1 MVLLA
6 TFLGAVTSEGN
17 GATNRRQE
25 SILDF
30 IAMDTFLQDIRH
42 SLRVLLE
49 SPGFTAVALVTLT
62 LGIGAKTAVFG
73 VVNAALL
80 RPLPYPGADR
90 LVRVQEERR
99 MNRGREMPAF
109 MTSATLEA
117 WRENPQTLDQIAG
130 YSDRTFTYLDAS
142 EPVRVRGAAVSPA
155 LFPLLRATPLLG
167 RVFTDDEDTPANQP
181 VALLSYTRWQTRHD
195 GDPEVLGR
203 LITLDDVDHAVIG
216 VMPEGFYFPDRE
228 TEIWVPLM
236 LTLPQQR
243 PGQRF
248 IMAFSGIARLG
259 DGVSLAQAEAEGQT
273 IVSGLEPIAPGM
285 EAPTLRLVGFQDEM
299 VGEVRPALVALMAA
313 VGFVLLIATANLANL
328 LLARGAARQRELA
341 VRAAVGAGRGRLV
354 RQLVT
359 ESVALSV
366 IGGALGLG
374 AAYAILGVLPSFAPA
389 GIPGL
394 DDAGIDATVLGFAL
408 AASVGAGVLF
418 GTVPALQAS
427 RIDLVR
433 ALNEGAPQMGGGFR
447 FRRGNRTRS
456 ALVVAEVAL
465 ALMLLVGAGLLV
477 RSFVTLSTVD
487 PGFDPANVM
496 TAELN
501 LPQSQYADLT
511 AANALFDQ
519 VLERT
524 AARPGVE
531 AVGLVSSLPL
541 TRGESLI
548 AFRIQGQAA
557 PPSREEMT
565 AARPQLVSPGY
576 LDAIGLRLVAGR
588 FVTDQDTET
597 SPRVFVVNEAFASA
611 YFPGEAAV
619 GQRLNLGRGGP
630 TEIVGVVGDVH
641 HRGLDSQPS
650 PELYFSYRQSLLGR
664 PPPRVNIVARTTGDP
679 LALVPFL
686 RQDILDLNPTLP
698 LDQVT
703 TMGAR
708 LSSSV
713 AQPRF
718 YALVLGVFAV
728 GALALA
734 LVGIYGVLAY
744 TVSRRTREIGLRM
757 ALGADRAGIRNMV
770 VRQGALLVGVGVALG
785 LAGALMT
792 TRALESLLFGVTT
805 LDLPTL
811 IAVPVLLVTVAL
823 AACYLPARRATR
835 VDPMDALRYE

>member
-1 MVLLA
+1 
-6 TFLGAVTSEGN
+6 
-17 GATNRRQE
+17 
-25 SILDF
+25 
-30 IAMDTFLQDIRH
+30 MDTFLQDIRH
-42 SLRVLLE
+42 GLRVLIK
-49 SPGFTAVALVTLT
+49 SPGFTAVALGTLT
-62 LGIGAKTAVFG
+62 LGIGATTAVFG
-73 VVNAALL
+73 VVNATLL
-80 RPLPYPGADR
+80 RPLPYPDADR
-90 LVRVQEERR
+90 LVRIQEEHP

-109 MTSATLEA
+109 MTSDTLEA
-117 WRENPQTLDQIAG
+117 WRENPQAIDQIAG
-130 YSDRTFTYLDAS
+130 YTGRSFTYQDES

-155 LFPLLRATPLLG
+155 LFPLLRATAWLG
-167 RVFTDDEDTPANQP
+167 RVFTEDEEASAAQP
-181 VALLSYTRWQTRHD
+181 VAVLSYARWQTRHD
-195 GDPEVLGR
+195 ADPRVLGR
-203 LITLDDVDHAVIG
+203 LITLDDVSYSVIG

-228 TEIWVPLM
+228 TEIWIP
-236 LTLPQQR
+236 LTLTTPQQR

-248 IMAFSGIARLG
+248 IIAFSGLARLK

-273 IVSGLEPIAPGM
+273 IVGRQAPLAPGM
-285 EAPTLRLVGFQDEM
+285 AAPTLRLVGFHDEM
-299 VGEVRPALVALMAA
+299 VGDVRPALLALMAA

-341 VRAAVGAGRGRLV
+341 VRAAIGAGRGRLI

-366 IGGALGLG
+366 IGGGLGLA
-374 AAYAILGVLPSFAPA
+374 AAYWILGVLPSFAPA

-394 DDAGIDATVLGFAL
+394 GEAGIDATVLAFAL

-427 RIDLVR
+427 RFDLVR
-433 ALNEGAPQMGGGFR
+433 ALNEGAAQMGGGFR

-456 ALVVAEVAL
+456 VLVVAEVAL

-477 RSFVTLSTVD
+477 RSFVTLATVD
-487 PGFDPANVM
+487 PGFDPTNVL
-496 TAELN
+496 TVELN
-501 LPQSQYADLT
+501 LPRPQYSDLT

-524 AARPGVE
+524 AGRPGVE

-541 TRGESLI
+541 TPGESLI

-557 PPSREEMT
+557 PTSREEMT

-576 LDAIGLRLVAGR
+576 LDAMGLRLVAGR
-588 FVTDQDTET
+588 FVTDQDTDS

-611 YFPGEAAV
+611 YFPGEEVV
-619 GQRLNLGRGGP
+619 GQRLNLGRGEP

-641 HRGLDSQPS
+641 HRGLDSRPQ
-650 PELYFSYRQSLLGR
+650 PELYFSYRQSLSGQGA
-664 PPPRVNIVARTTGDP
+664 PRASIVARTTGDP

-686 RQDILDLNPTLP
+686 RQDILDLNPSLP
-698 LDQVT
+698 IDNVM
-703 TMGAR
+703 TMEAR

-718 YALVLGVFAV
+718 YALVLGVFAA

-734 LVGIYGVLAY
+734 MVGIYGVLAY
-744 TVSRRTREIGLRM
+744 TVSRRSREIGLRM
-757 ALGADRAGIRNMV
+757 ALGADGGRIRNLV
-770 VRQGALLVGVGVALG
+770 VRQGALLVGVGVAFG
-785 LAGALMT
+785 LAGALVT

-811 IAVPVLLVTVAL
+811 IAVPVVLVTVAIV
-823 AACYLPARRATR
+823 ACYVPVRRATR
-835 VDPMDALRYE
+835 VNPMDALRYE

>member
-1 MVLLA
+1 
-6 TFLGAVTSEGN
+6 
-17 GATNRRQE
+17 
-25 SILDF
+25 
-30 IAMDTFLQDIRH
+30 MDTFLQDIRH
-42 SLRVLLE
+42 SLRVLIKN
-49 SPGFTAVALVTLT
+49 PGFTAVALGTLT
-62 LGIGAKTAVFG
+62 LGIGATTAVFG
-73 VVNAALL
+73 VVNATLL
-80 RPLPYPGADR
+80 RPLPYPDADR
-90 LVRVQEERR
+90 LVRIQEEHP

-109 MTSATLEA
+109 MTSDTLEA
-117 WRENPQTLDQIAG
+117 WRENPQAIDQIAG
-130 YSDRTFTYLDAS
+130 YTGRSFTYQDES

-155 LFPLLRATPLLG
+155 LFPLLRATAWLG
-167 RVFTDDEDTPANQP
+167 RVFTEDEEASAAQP
-181 VALLSYTRWQTRHD
+181 VAVLSYARWQTRHD
-195 GDPEVLGR
+195 ADPRVLGR
-203 LITLDDVDHAVIG
+203 LITLDDVSYSVIG

-228 TEIWVPLM
+228 TEIWIP
-236 LTLPQQR
+236 LTLTTPQQR

-248 IMAFSGIARLG
+248 IIAFSGLARLK

-273 IVSGLEPIAPGM
+273 IVGRQVPLAPGM
-285 EAPTLRLVGFQDEM
+285 AAPTLRLVGFHDEM
-299 VGEVRPALVALMAA
+299 VGDVRPALLALMAA

-341 VRAAVGAGRGRLV
+341 VRAAIGAGRGRLI

-366 IGGALGLG
+366 VGGGLGLA
-374 AAYAILGVLPSFAPA
+374 AAYWILGVLPSFAPA

-394 DDAGIDATVLGFAL
+394 GEAGIDATVLAFAL

-427 RIDLVR
+427 RFDLVR
-433 ALNEGAPQMGGGFR
+433 ALNEGAAQMGGGFR

-456 ALVVAEVAL
+456 VLVVAEVAL

-477 RSFVTLSTVD
+477 RSFVTLATVD
-487 PGFDPANVM
+487 PGFDPTNVL
-496 TAELN
+496 TVELN
-501 LPQSQYADLT
+501 LPRPQYSDLT

-524 AARPGVE
+524 AGRPGVE

-541 TRGESLI
+541 TPGESLI
-548 AFRIQGQAA
+548 GFRIQGQAA
-557 PPSREEMT
+557 PTSREEMT

-576 LDAIGLRLVAGR
+576 LDAMGLRLVAGR
-588 FVTDQDTET
+588 FVTDQDTDS

-611 YFPGEAAV
+611 YFPGEEVV
-619 GQRLNLGRGGP
+619 GQRLNLGRGEP

-641 HRGLDSQPS
+641 HRGLDSRPQ
-650 PELYFSYRQSLLGR
+650 PELYFSYRQSLSGQGA
-664 PPPRVNIVARTTGDP
+664 PRASIVARTTGDP

-686 RQDILDLNPTLP
+686 RQDILDLNPSLP
-698 LDQVT
+698 IDNVM
-703 TMGAR
+703 TMEAR

-718 YALVLGVFAV
+718 YALVLGVFAA

-734 LVGIYGVLAY
+734 MVGIYGVLAY
-744 TVSRRTREIGLRM
+744 TVSRRSREIGLRM
-757 ALGADRAGIRNMV
+757 ALGADGGRIRNLV
-770 VRQGALLVGVGVALG
+770 VRQGALLVGVGVAFG
-785 LAGALMT
+785 LAGALVT

-811 IAVPVLLVTVAL
+811 IAVPVVLVTVAIV
-823 AACYLPARRATR
+823 ACYLPVRRATR
-835 VDPMDALRYE
+835 VNPMDALRYE

>member
-1 MVLLA
+1 
-6 TFLGAVTSEGN
+6 
-17 GATNRRQE
+17 
-25 SILDF
+25 
-30 IAMDTFLQDIRH
+30 MDTFLQDIRH
-42 SLRVLLE
+42 GLRVLIK
-49 SPGFTAVALVTLT
+49 SPGFTAVALGTLT
-62 LGIGAKTAVFG
+62 LGIGATTAVFG
-73 VVNAALL
+73 VVNATLL
-80 RPLPYPGADR
+80 RPLPYPDADR
-90 LVRVQEERR
+90 LVRIQEEHP

-109 MTSATLEA
+109 MTSDTLEA
-117 WRENPQTLDQIAG
+117 WRENPQAIDQIAG
-130 YSDRTFTYLDAS
+130 YTGRSFTYQDES

-155 LFPLLRATPLLG
+155 LFPLLRATAWLG
-167 RVFTDDEDTPANQP
+167 RVFTEDEEASAAQP
-181 VALLSYTRWQTRHD
+181 VAVLSYARWQTRHD
-195 GDPEVLGR
+195 ADPRVLGR
-203 LITLDDVDHAVIG
+203 LITLDDVSYSVIG

-228 TEIWVPLM
+228 TEIWIP
-236 LTLPQQR
+236 LTLTTPQQR

-248 IMAFSGIARLG
+248 IIAFSGLARLK

-273 IVSGLEPIAPGM
+273 IVGRQAPLAPGM
-285 EAPTLRLVGFQDEM
+285 AAPTLRLVGFHDEM
-299 VGEVRPALVALMAA
+299 VGDVRPALLALMAA

-341 VRAAVGAGRGRLV
+341 VRAAIGAGRGRLI

-366 IGGALGLG
+366 IGGGLGLA
-374 AAYAILGVLPSFAPA
+374 AAYWILGVLPSFAPA

-394 DDAGIDATVLGFAL
+394 GEAGIDATVLAFAL

-427 RIDLVR
+427 RFDLVR
-433 ALNEGAPQMGGGFR
+433 ALNEGAAQMGGGFR

-456 ALVVAEVAL
+456 VLVVAEVTL

-477 RSFVTLSTVD
+477 RSFVTLATVD
-487 PGFDPANVM
+487 PGFDPTNVL
-496 TAELN
+496 TVELN
-501 LPQSQYADLT
+501 LPRPQYSDLT

-524 AARPGVE
+524 AGRPGVE

-541 TRGESLI
+541 TPGESLI

-557 PPSREEMT
+557 PTSREEMT

-576 LDAIGLRLVAGR
+576 LDAMGLRLVAGR
-588 FVTDQDTET
+588 FVTDQDTDS

-611 YFPGEAAV
+611 YFPGEEVV
-619 GQRLNLGRGGP
+619 GQRLNLGRGEP

-641 HRGLDSQPS
+641 HRGLDSRPQ
-650 PELYFSYRQSLLGR
+650 PELYFSYRQSLSGQGA
-664 PPPRVNIVARTTGDP
+664 PRASIVARTTGDP

-686 RQDILDLNPTLP
+686 RQDILDLNPSLP
-698 LDQVT
+698 IDNVM
-703 TMGAR
+703 TMEAR

-718 YALVLGVFAV
+718 YALVLGVFAA

-734 LVGIYGVLAY
+734 MVGIYGVLAY
-744 TVSRRTREIGLRM
+744 TVSRRSREIGLRM
-757 ALGADRAGIRNMV
+757 ALGADGGRIRNLV
-770 VRQGALLVGVGVALG
+770 VRQGALLVGVGVAFG
-785 LAGALMT
+785 LAGALVT

-811 IAVPVLLVTVAL
+811 IAVPVVLVTVAIV
-823 AACYLPARRATR
+823 ACYVPVRRATR
-835 VDPMDALRYE
+835 VNPMDALRYE

>member
-1 MVLLA
+1 
-6 TFLGAVTSEGN
+6 
-17 GATNRRQE
+17 
-25 SILDF
+25 
-30 IAMDTFLQDIRH
+30 MDTFLQDIRH
-42 SLRVLLE
+42 GLRVLIK
-49 SPGFTAVALVTLT
+49 SPGFTAVALGTLT
-62 LGIGAKTAVFG
+62 LGIGATTAVFG
-73 VVNAALL
+73 VVNATLL
-80 RPLPYPGADR
+80 RPLPYPDADR
-90 LVRVQEERR
+90 LVRIQEEHP

-109 MTSATLEA
+109 MTSDTLEA
-117 WRENPQTLDQIAG
+117 WRENPQAIDQIAG
-130 YSDRTFTYLDAS
+130 YTGRSFTYQDES

-155 LFPLLRATPLLG
+155 LFPLLRATAWLG
-167 RVFTDDEDTPANQP
+167 RVFTEDEEASAAQP
-181 VALLSYTRWQTRHD
+181 VAVLSYARWQTRHD
-195 GDPEVLGR
+195 ADPRVLGR
-203 LITLDDVDHAVIG
+203 LITLDDVSYSVIG

-228 TEIWVPLM
+228 TEIWIP
-236 LTLPQQR
+236 LTLTTPQQR

-248 IMAFSGIARLG
+248 IIAFSGLARLK

-273 IVSGLEPIAPGM
+273 IVGRQAPLAPGM
-285 EAPTLRLVGFQDEM
+285 AAPTLRLVGFHDEM
-299 VGEVRPALVALMAA
+299 VGDVRPALLALMAA

-341 VRAAVGAGRGRLV
+341 VRAAIGAGRGRLI

-366 IGGALGLG
+366 IGGGLGLA
-374 AAYAILGVLPSFAPA
+374 AAYWILGVLPSFAPA

-394 DDAGIDATVLGFAL
+394 GEAGIDATVLAFAL

-427 RIDLVR
+427 RFDLVR
-433 ALNEGAPQMGGGFR
+433 ALNEGAAQMGGFR

-477 RSFVTLSTVD
+477 RSFVTLATVD
-487 PGFDPANVM
+487 PGFDPTNVL
-496 TAELN
+496 TVELN
-501 LPQSQYADLT
+501 LPRPQYSDLT

-524 AARPGVE
+524 AGRPGVE

-541 TRGESLI
+541 TPGESLI

-557 PPSREEMT
+557 PTSREEMT

-576 LDAIGLRLVAGR
+576 LDAMGLRLVAGR
-588 FVTDQDTET
+588 FVTDQDTDS

-611 YFPGEAAV
+611 YFPGEEVV
-619 GQRLNLGRGGP
+619 GQRLNLGRGEP

-641 HRGLDSQPS
+641 HRGLDSRPQ
-650 PELYFSYRQSLLGR
+650 PELYFSYRQSLSGQGA
-664 PPPRVNIVARTTGDP
+664 PRASIVARTTGDP

-686 RQDILDLNPTLP
+686 RQDILDLNPSLP
-698 LDQVT
+698 IDNVM
-703 TMGAR
+703 TMEAR

-718 YALVLGVFAV
+718 YALVLGVFAA

-734 LVGIYGVLAY
+734 MVGIYGVLAY
-744 TVSRRTREIGLRM
+744 TVSRRSREIGLRM
-757 ALGADRAGIRNMV
+757 ALGADGGRIRNLV
-770 VRQGALLVGVGVALG
+770 IRQGALLVGVGVAFG
-785 LAGALMT
+785 LAGALVT

-811 IAVPVLLVTVAL
+811 IAVPVVLVTVAIV
-823 AACYLPARRATR
+823 ACYVPVRRATR
-835 VDPMDALRYE
+835 VNPMDALRYE

>member
-1 MVLLA
+1 
-6 TFLGAVTSEGN
+6 
-17 GATNRRQE
+17 
-25 SILDF
+25 
-30 IAMDTFLQDIRH
+30 MDTFLQDIRH
-42 SLRVLLE
+42 SLRVLIKN
-49 SPGFTAVALVTLT
+49 PGFTAVALGTLT
-62 LGIGAKTAVFG
+62 LGIGATTAVFG
-73 VVNAALL
+73 VVNATLL
-80 RPLPYPGADR
+80 RPLPYPDADR
-90 LVRVQEERR
+90 LVRIQEEHP

-109 MTSATLEA
+109 MTSDTLEA
-117 WRENPQTLDQIAG
+117 WRENPQAIDQIAG
-130 YSDRTFTYLDAS
+130 YTGRSFTYQDES

-155 LFPLLRATPLLG
+155 LFPLLRATAWLG
-167 RVFTDDEDTPANQP
+167 RVFTEDEEASAAQP
-181 VALLSYTRWQTRHD
+181 VAVLSYARWQTRHD
-195 GDPEVLGR
+195 ADPRVLGR
-203 LITLDDVDHAVIG
+203 LITLDDVSYSVIG

-228 TEIWVPLM
+228 TEIWIP
-236 LTLPQQR
+236 LTLTTPQQR

-248 IMAFSGIARLG
+248 IIAFSGLARLK

-273 IVSGLEPIAPGM
+273 IVGRQAPLAPGM
-285 EAPTLRLVGFQDEM
+285 AAPTLRLVGFHDEM
-299 VGEVRPALVALMAA
+299 VGDVRPALLALMAA

-341 VRAAVGAGRGRLV
+341 VRAAIGAGRGRLI

-366 IGGALGLG
+366 IGGGLGLA
-374 AAYAILGVLPSFAPA
+374 AAYWILGVLPSFAPA

-394 DDAGIDATVLGFAL
+394 GEAGIDATVLAFAL

-427 RIDLVR
+427 RFDLVR
-433 ALNEGAPQMGGGFR
+433 ALNEGAAQMGGGFR

-456 ALVVAEVAL
+456 VLVVAEVAL

-477 RSFVTLSTVD
+477 RSFVTLATVD
-487 PGFDPANVM
+487 PGFDPTNVL
-496 TAELN
+496 TVELN
-501 LPQSQYADLT
+501 LPRPQYSDLT

-524 AARPGVE
+524 AGRPGVE

-541 TRGESLI
+541 TPGESLI
-548 AFRIQGQAA
+548 GFRIQGQAA
-557 PPSREEMT
+557 PTSREEMT

-576 LDAIGLRLVAGR
+576 LDAMGLRLVAGR
-588 FVTDQDTET
+588 FVTDQDTDS

-611 YFPGEAAV
+611 YFPGEEVV
-619 GQRLNLGRGGP
+619 GQRLNLGRGEP

-641 HRGLDSQPS
+641 HRGLDSRPQ
-650 PELYFSYRQSLLGR
+650 PELYFSYRQSLSGQGA
-664 PPPRVNIVARTTGDP
+664 PRASIVARTTGDP

-686 RQDILDLNPTLP
+686 RQDILDLNPSLP
-698 LDQVT
+698 IDNVM
-703 TMGAR
+703 TMEAR

-718 YALVLGVFAV
+718 YALVLGVFAA

-734 LVGIYGVLAY
+734 MVGIYGVLAY
-744 TVSRRTREIGLRM
+744 TVSRRSREIGLRM
-757 ALGADRAGIRNMV
+757 ALGADGGRIRNLV
-770 VRQGALLVGVGVALG
+770 IRQGALLVGVGVAFG
-785 LAGALMT
+785 LAGALVT

-811 IAVPVLLVTVAL
+811 IAVPVVLVTVAIV
-823 AACYLPARRATR
+823 ACYLPVRRATR
-835 VDPMDALRYE
+835 VNPMDALRYE

>member
-1 MVLLA
+1 
-6 TFLGAVTSEGN
+6 
-17 GATNRRQE
+17 
-25 SILDF
+25 
-30 IAMDTFLQDIRH
+30 MDTFLQDIRH
-42 SLRVLLE
+42 GLRVLIK
-49 SPGFTAVALVTLT
+49 SPGFTAVALGTLT
-62 LGIGAKTAVFG
+62 LGIGATTAVFG
-73 VVNAALL
+73 VVNATLL
-80 RPLPYPGADR
+80 RPLPYPDADR
-90 LVRVQEERR
+90 LVRIQEEHP

-109 MTSATLEA
+109 MTSDTLEA
-117 WRENPQTLDQIAG
+117 WRENPQAIDQIAG
-130 YSDRTFTYLDAS
+130 YTGRSFTYQDES

-155 LFPLLRATPLLG
+155 LFPLLRATAWLG
-167 RVFTDDEDTPANQP
+167 RVFTEDEEASAAQP
-181 VALLSYTRWQTRHD
+181 VAVLSYARWQTRHD
-195 GDPEVLGR
+195 ADPRVLGR
-203 LITLDDVDHAVIG
+203 LITLDDVSYSVIG

-228 TEIWVPLM
+228 TEIWIP
-236 LTLPQQR
+236 LTLTTPQQR

-248 IMAFSGIARLG
+248 IIAFSGLARLK

-273 IVSGLEPIAPGM
+273 IVGRQAPLAPGM
-285 EAPTLRLVGFQDEM
+285 AAPTLRLVGFHDEM
-299 VGEVRPALVALMAA
+299 VGDVRPALLALMAA

-341 VRAAVGAGRGRLV
+341 VRAAIGAGRGRLI

-366 IGGALGLG
+366 IGGGLGLA
-374 AAYAILGVLPSFAPA
+374 AAYWILGVLPSFAPA

-394 DDAGIDATVLGFAL
+394 GEAGIDATVLAFAL

-427 RIDLVR
+427 RFDLVR
-433 ALNEGAPQMGGGFR
+433 ALNEGAAQMGGGFR

-456 ALVVAEVAL
+456 VLVVAEVAL

-477 RSFVTLSTVD
+477 RSFVTLATVD
-487 PGFDPANVM
+487 PGFDPTNVL
-496 TAELN
+496 TVELN
-501 LPQSQYADLT
+501 LPRPQYSDLT

-524 AARPGVE
+524 AGRPGVE

-541 TRGESLI
+541 TPGESLI

-557 PPSREEMT
+557 PTSREEMT

-576 LDAIGLRLVAGR
+576 LDAMGLRLVAGR
-588 FVTDQDTET
+588 FVTDQDTDS

-611 YFPGEAAV
+611 YFPGEEVV
-619 GQRLNLGRGGP
+619 GQRLNLGRGEP

-641 HRGLDSQPS
+641 HRGLDSRPQ
-650 PELYFSYRQSLLGR
+650 PELYFSYRQSLSGQGA
-664 PPPRVNIVARTTGDP
+664 PRASIVARTTGDP

-686 RQDILDLNPTLP
+686 RQDILDLNPSLP
-698 LDQVT
+698 IDNVM
-703 TMGAR
+703 TMEAR

-718 YALVLGVFAV
+718 YALVLGVFAA

-734 LVGIYGVLAY
+734 MVGIYGVLAY
-744 TVSRRTREIGLRM
+744 TVSRRSREIGLRM
-757 ALGADRAGIRNMV
+757 ALGADGGRIRNLV
-770 VRQGALLVGVGVALG
+770 VRQGALLVGVGVAFG
-785 LAGALMT
+785 LAGALVT

-811 IAVPVLLVTVAL
+811 ITVPVVLVTVAIV
-823 AACYLPARRATR
+823 ACYVPVRRATR
-835 VDPMDALRYE
+835 VNPMDALRYE

>member
-1 MVLLA
+1 
-6 TFLGAVTSEGN
+6 
-17 GATNRRQE
+17 
-25 SILDF
+25 
-30 IAMDTFLQDIRH
+30 MDTFLQDIRH
-42 SLRVLLE
+42 SLRVLIKN
-49 SPGFTAVALVTLT
+49 PGFTAVALGTLT
-62 LGIGAKTAVFG
+62 LGIGATTAVFG
-73 VVNAALL
+73 VVNATLL
-80 RPLPYPGADR
+80 RPLPYPDADR
-90 LVRVQEERR
+90 LVRIQEEHP

-109 MTSATLEA
+109 MTSDTLEA
-117 WRENPQTLDQIAG
+117 WRENPQAIDQIAG
-130 YSDRTFTYLDAS
+130 YTGRSFTYQDES

-155 LFPLLRATPLLG
+155 LFPLLRATAWLG
-167 RVFTDDEDTPANQP
+167 RVFTEDEEASAAQP
-181 VALLSYTRWQTRHD
+181 VAVLSYARWQTRHD
-195 GDPEVLGR
+195 ADPRVLGR
-203 LITLDDVDHAVIG
+203 LITLDDVSYSVIG

-228 TEIWVPLM
+228 TEIWIP
-236 LTLPQQR
+236 LTLTTPQQR

-248 IMAFSGIARLG
+248 IIAFSGLARLK

-273 IVSGLEPIAPGM
+273 IVGRQVPLAPGM
-285 EAPTLRLVGFQDEM
+285 AAPTLRLVGFQDEM
-299 VGEVRPALVALMAA
+299 VGDVRPALLALMAA

-341 VRAAVGAGRGRLV
+341 VRAAIGAGRGRLI

-366 IGGALGLG
+366 IGGGLGLA
-374 AAYAILGVLPSFAPA
+374 AAYWILGVLPSFAPA

-394 DDAGIDATVLGFAL
+394 GEAGIDATVLAFAL

-427 RIDLVR
+427 RFDLVR
-433 ALNEGAPQMGGGFR
+433 ALNEGAAQMGGGFR

-456 ALVVAEVAL
+456 VLVVAEVAL

-477 RSFVTLSTVD
+477 RSFVTLATVD
-487 PGFDPANVM
+487 PGFDPTNVL
-496 TAELN
+496 TVELN
-501 LPQSQYADLT
+501 LPRPQYSDLT

-524 AARPGVE
+524 AGRPGVE

-541 TRGESLI
+541 TPGESLI
-548 AFRIQGQAA
+548 GFRIQGQAA
-557 PPSREEMT
+557 PTSREEMT

-576 LDAIGLRLVAGR
+576 LDAMGLRLVAGR
-588 FVTDQDTET
+588 FVTDQDTDS

-611 YFPGEAAV
+611 YFPGEEVV
-619 GQRLNLGRGGP
+619 GQRLNLGRGEP

-641 HRGLDSQPS
+641 HRGLDSRPQ
-650 PELYFSYRQSLLGR
+650 PELYFSYRQSLSGQGA
-664 PPPRVNIVARTTGDP
+664 PRASIVARTTGDP

-686 RQDILDLNPTLP
+686 RQDILDLNPSLP
-698 LDQVT
+698 IDNVM
-703 TMGAR
+703 TMEAR

-718 YALVLGVFAV
+718 YALVLGVFAA

-734 LVGIYGVLAY
+734 MVGIYGVLAY
-744 TVSRRTREIGLRM
+744 TVSRRSREIGLRM
-757 ALGADRAGIRNMV
+757 ALGADGGRIRNLV
-770 VRQGALLVGVGVALG
+770 IRQGALLVGVGVAFG
-785 LAGALMT
+785 LAGALVT

-811 IAVPVLLVTVAL
+811 IAVPVVLVTVAIV
-823 AACYLPARRATR
+823 ACYLPVRRATR
-835 VDPMDALRYE
+835 VNPMDALRYE

>member
-1 MVLLA
+1 
-6 TFLGAVTSEGN
+6 
-17 GATNRRQE
+17 
-25 SILDF
+25 
-30 IAMDTFLQDIRH
+30 MDTFLQDIRH
-42 SLRVLLE
+42 GLRVLIK
-49 SPGFTAVALVTLT
+49 SPGFTAVALGTLT
-62 LGIGAKTAVFG
+62 LGIGATTAVFG
-73 VVNAALL
+73 VVNATLL
-80 RPLPYPGADR
+80 RPLPYPDADR
-90 LVRVQEERR
+90 LVRIQEEHP

-109 MTSATLEA
+109 MTSDTLEA
-117 WRENPQTLDQIAG
+117 WRENPQAIDQIAG
-130 YSDRTFTYLDAS
+130 YTGRSFTYQDES

-155 LFPLLRATPLLG
+155 LFPLLRATAWLG
-167 RVFTDDEDTPANQP
+167 RVFTEDEEASAAQP
-181 VALLSYTRWQTRHD
+181 VAVLSYARWETRHD
-195 GDPEVLGR
+195 ADPRVLGR
-203 LITLDDVDHAVIG
+203 LITLDDVSYSVIG

-228 TEIWVPLM
+228 TEIWIP
-236 LTLPQQR
+236 LTLTTPQQR

-248 IMAFSGIARLG
+248 IIAFSGLARLK

-273 IVSGLEPIAPGM
+273 IVGRQAPLAPGM
-285 EAPTLRLVGFQDEM
+285 AAPTLRLVGFHDEM
-299 VGEVRPALVALMAA
+299 VGDVRPALLALMAA

-341 VRAAVGAGRGRLV
+341 VRAAIGAGRGRLI

-366 IGGALGLG
+366 IGGGLGLA
-374 AAYAILGVLPSFAPA
+374 AAYWILGVLPSFAPA

-394 DDAGIDATVLGFAL
+394 GEAGIDATVLAFAL

-427 RIDLVR
+427 RFDLVR
-433 ALNEGAPQMGGGFR
+433 ALNEGAAQMGGGFR

-456 ALVVAEVAL
+456 VLVVAEVAL

-477 RSFVTLSTVD
+477 RSFVTLATVD
-487 PGFDPANVM
+487 PGFDPTNVL
-496 TAELN
+496 TVELN
-501 LPQSQYADLT
+501 LPRPQYSDLT

-524 AARPGVE
+524 AGRPGVE

-541 TRGESLI
+541 TPGESLI

-557 PPSREEMT
+557 PTSREEMT

-576 LDAIGLRLVAGR
+576 LDAMGLRLVAGR
-588 FVTDQDTET
+588 FVTDQDTDS

-611 YFPGEAAV
+611 YFPGEEVV
-619 GQRLNLGRGGP
+619 GQRLNLGRGEP

-641 HRGLDSQPS
+641 HRGLDSRPQ
-650 PELYFSYRQSLLGR
+650 PELYFSYRQSLSGQGA
-664 PPPRVNIVARTTGDP
+664 PRASIVARTTGDP

-686 RQDILDLNPTLP
+686 RQDILDLNPSLP
-698 LDQVT
+698 IDNVM
-703 TMGAR
+703 TMEAR

-718 YALVLGVFAV
+718 YALVLGVFAA

-734 LVGIYGVLAY
+734 MVGIYGVLAY
-744 TVSRRTREIGLRM
+744 TVSRRSREIGLRM
-757 ALGADRAGIRNMV
+757 ALGADGGRIRNLV
-770 VRQGALLVGVGVALG
+770 VRQGALLVGVGVAFG
-785 LAGALMT
+785 LAGALVT

-811 IAVPVLLVTVAL
+811 IAVPVVLVTVAIV
-823 AACYLPARRATR
+823 ACYVPVRRATR
-835 VDPMDALRYE
+835 VNPMDALRYE